1 MICNISTIN
10 KELNIIIQILN
21 MPMPTSNNNI
31 EVEIEM
37 QVSHFS
43 KDSYREQDQ
52 DILRSLDDESI

>member
-21 MPMPTSNNNI
+21 IPMPTSNNNI

-37 QVSHFS
+37 QVSHIS